1 MTQNMRTYTGLQI
14 DPLNICEC
22 DIKIEDIAHALS
34 LLCRGG
40 GHLNIFYS
48 VAQHSI
54 NCAKEAMGRGYR
66 HDIVLGCLLHDASE
80 AYLSDIIRPV
90 KQYLDL
96 YLHIEKQLMET
107 IFQKYQLQYL
117 SQNDRQIIKRIDDE
131 ILQHELYFLMKNQ
144 ERPVDS
150 LKMNLC
156 FEEKD
161 YHEIEKEFLALF
173 NELNIKKANIIY

>member
-1 MTQNMRTYTGLQI
+1 MIQNMRTYTGLQI
-14 DPLNICEC
+14 DPLNMCER

-54 NCAKEAMGRGYR
+54 NCTREAMSRGYR
-66 HDIVLGCLLHDASE
+66 QDIVLGCLLHDASE

-96 YLHIEKQLMET
+96 YLEIEKQIMKT

-117 SQNDRQIIKRIDDE
+117 TQNDRQIIKRIDDE
-131 ILQHELYFLMKNQ
+131 MLQYELYFLMKNQ
-144 ERPVDS
+144 EKPTDS
-150 LKMNLC
+150 LKVKPC
-156 FEEKD
+156 FEEKN
-161 YHEIEKEFLALF
+161 YHEVEKEFLGLF
-173 NELNIKKANIIY
+173 NELGYEKS